1 MKMTKGWRNEPTR
14 HSMAARGIKTSLPPK
29 RKWRKGYVPSEME
42 MKAYDMGKQTAIDAF
57 YLGGHQQSFGDDM
70 EYIMEEMEDEG
81 IPESEITE
89 DRAIYR
95 MYLGVVR
102 GAVDFLWDTYE
113 DQMKD
118 EYGEAD
124 EAHYI
129 AFVRG
134 YRQEMED
141 LYRGF

>member
-1 MKMTKGWRNEPTR
+1 MTKGWRNEPTR

-29 RKWRKGYVPSEME
+29 RKWRKGYNPSEKE
-42 MKAYDMGKQTAIDAF
+42 IKAYDMGKQTAIDVF
-57 YLGGHQQSFGDDM
+57 YFGHHQNLIDDIYDLEM
-70 EYIMEEMEDEG
+70 EMED
-81 IPESEITE
+81 
-89 DRAIYR
+89 
-95 MYLGVVR
+95 R
-102 GAVDFLWDTYE
+102 GASDAEIHEAIGRLKAREYIATVRRAGDFLWDTYE

-118 EYGEAD
+118 KYGEDD

-141 LYRGF
+141 QYRGF